1 VVKGKE
7 ISRSAAKAA
16 LTVVGVVAMEAM
28 KAMMKVIAS
37 EVEKVAVKSRVVGG
51 SKDDCLG
58 VVDSKGSHGD
68 GGKL

>member
-1 VVKGKE
+1 MKGKAV
-7 ISRSAAKAA
+7 SQSAVKAA

-28 KAMMKVIAS
+28 MEVIAS
-37 EVEKVAVKSRVVGG
+37 VVEKIAVKSRVVGG

-68 GGKL
+68 GGEL